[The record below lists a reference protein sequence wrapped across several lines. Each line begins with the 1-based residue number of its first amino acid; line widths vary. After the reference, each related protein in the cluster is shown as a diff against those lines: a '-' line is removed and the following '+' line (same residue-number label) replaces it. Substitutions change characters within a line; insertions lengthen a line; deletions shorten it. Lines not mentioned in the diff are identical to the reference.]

1 MVTKDELFSTQ
12 GTGTALAGTYQ
23 KSTKEW
29 VENSESSQQESSNES
44 DNKAE
49 NSGNGT
55 PGQQQTQQTTQ
66 PPSYAELFKQLN
78 PQLTEE
84 QKKEI
89 AKKEKNKRIIA
100 AITDGVGALSNLY
113 FATKGAP
120 NTFDGR
126 NTLSERNQ
134 IRYDKMMKDRKA
146 NEEAYRQG
154 LMKAEQMDR
163 ELKYKMERDNK
174 SDEHNDRMYQLGVDK
189 FNHEKSRADQAQ
201 TNWQAQ
207 FDYTKER
214 NDVLDG
220 RYNAEQKAKAT
231 ATAQAQANADRDY
244 SLKEKELDA
253 KMQGDYYSFIGD
265 NNSPVYVHKDRLLT
279 DDVFEQLV
287 GENVG
292 IKEREH
298 PQAYKNRME
307 GMSKLEKKA
316 FIAENWSKSDI
327 VRRYAMANAY
337 NSGNSNKSEDKVMPG
352 VKTNQNNKKM
362 PGVE

>member
-23 KSTKEW
+23 KGTKKW
-29 VENSESSQQESSNES
+29 AENSESPQEESSNES
-44 DNKAE
+44 ENKAE
-49 NSGNGT
+49 NSGNSA
-55 PGQQQTQQTTQ
+55 PEQQQTTQ

-78 PQLTEE
+78 PQLTED

-120 NTFDGR
+120 STFDGR

-163 ELKYKMERDNK
+163 ELKYKMERDKK
-174 SDEHNDRMYQLGVDK
+174 SDEHNDRMYHLGVDK

-201 TNWQAQ
+201 ANWQTQ

-214 NDVLDG
+214 NGVLDS
-220 RYNAEQKAKAT
+220 RYKDEQKARAA

-279 DDVFEQLV
+279 DDVFEQLIAEGFGKKSNEPDMV
-287 GENVG
+287 F
-292 IKEREH
+292 
-298 PQAYKNRME
+298 KNRMD

-316 FIAENWSKSDI
+316 FIAENWSKSDA

-337 NSGNSNKSEDKVMPG
+337 SSGNSKKSEEDFSQYEVTSDDEDFSQYE
-352 VKTNQNNKKM
+352 VK
-362 PGVE
+362 